1 MTETLT
7 PPAVPNRR
15 PTKEELR
22 VLVDEHGAAI
32 YRVVIGIV
40 RDPALAELPN
50 GSLFGQPFTVTA
62 PPQQG

>member
-1 MTETLT
+1 MTETST

-32 YRVVIGIV
+32 
-40 RDPALAELPN
+40 
-50 GSLFGQPFTVTA
+50 
-62 PPQQG
+62 